1 MKKYLLTTY
10 NNKIERK
17 EIEKE
22 NEYFFWVGG
31 MRYAKA
37 VKSVLLFTSYQG
49 AKEYLV
55 SYIEGKI
62 QALEVD
68 LTHQKEI
75 LKRIENQAPT
85 GENNPA
91 KPL

>member
-1 MKKYLLTTY
+1 MKKYLLTTH
-10 NNKIERK
+10 NNKIQRK

-22 NEYFFWVGG
+22 NDCFFWVGG

-55 SYIEGKI
+55 SHIEGKI

-68 LTHQKEI
+68 LIEQKEI

-85 GENNPA
+85 GE
-91 KPL
+91 KKEL

>member
-22 NEYFFWVGG
+22 NDCFFWVEG

-37 VKSVLLFTSYQG
+37 VKSVLLFTSYQM
-49 AKEYLV
+49 AKEYLI
-55 SYIEGKI
+55 SHIEGKI
-62 QALEVD
+62 AALEVD

-75 LKRIENQAPT
+75 LKRIETQAPT
-85 GENNPA
+85 GE
-91 KPL
+91 KKEL

>member
-1 MKKYLLTTY
+1 MKKYLLTTH

-17 EIEKE
+17 DIEKE
-22 NEYFFWVGG
+22 NDCFFWVGG

-55 SYIEGKI
+55 SHIEGYI

-68 LTHQKEI
+68 LSECKED
-75 LKRIENQAPT
+75 LKRIENHAPT
-85 GENNPA
+85 GE
-91 KPL
+91 KK

>member
-22 NEYFFWVGG
+22 NECFFWVGG

-37 VKSVLLFTSYQG
+37 VKSVLLFNSYQG
-49 AKEYLV
+49 AKEYLI
-55 SYIEGKI
+55 SHIEGKI
-62 QALEVD
+62 AALEVD
-68 LTHQKEI
+68 LAHQKEI
-75 LKRIENQAPT
+75 LKRIDNQPPT
-85 GENNPA
+85 GSKKE
-91 KPL
+91 

>member
-1 MKKYLLTTY
+1 MKKYLVTTH

-22 NEYFFWVGG
+22 NDCFFWVGG

-55 SYIEGKI
+55 SHIEGYI

-68 LTHQKEI
+68 LSECKED

-85 GENNPA
+85 GE
-91 KPL
+91 KK

>member
-1 MKKYLLTTY
+1 MKKYLLTTH

-22 NEYFFWVGG
+22 NDCFFWVGG

-55 SYIEGKI
+55 SHIEGKI

-68 LTHQKEI
+68 LAECKED

-85 GENNPA
+85 GS
-91 KPL
+91 KK

>member
-1 MKKYLLTTY
+1 MKKYLLTTH

-22 NEYFFWVGG
+22 NDCFFWVGG

-37 VKSVLLFTSYQG
+37 VNTVLLFNSYQG

-55 SYIEGKI
+55 SHIEGKI

-68 LTHQKEI
+68 LIEQKEI

-85 GENNPA
+85 AE
-91 KPL
+91 KKE